1 MNQQPENKGTS
12 PMAKHSLGASL
23 SQARNL
29 QPHSLETVV
38 GWRYIWATTIF
49 VWLLSLL
56 PWRSWAITPDI
67 LLVVIA
73 FWSFH
78 EPRRMGMVA
87 AFCFGLT
94 LDVHDVGPLG
104 LQALLY
110 ALVVY
115 GTQLLHRRLMRF
127 DLLRQAMHLLPLFV
141 GAKLVTVL
149 IGTFIVSAWPGWAWL
164 PGVLLTVACWPPVGW
179 LLLLPQHRMDDV
191 GTGIR

>member
-1 MNQQPENKGTS
+1 
-12 PMAKHSLGASL
+12 MAKHSLGISL
-23 SQARNL
+23 SQARNV
-29 QPHSLETVV
+29 QPHSLQTAM
-38 GWRYIWATTIF
+38 GGRYIWTTTIC

-56 PWRSWAITPDI
+56 PWRNWIVTPDI

-94 LDVHDVGPLG
+94 LDVHDAGPLG

-127 DLLRQAMHLLPLFV
+127 DLLRQAMHLIPLFV
-141 GAKLVTVL
+141 GVKFVTVL
-149 IGTFIVSAWPGWAWL
+149 LGAFLVSAWPGWAWL
-164 PGVLLTVACWPPVGW
+164 PGAMLTVACWPLVGW
-179 LLLLPQHRMDDV
+179 LLLLPEHRMDDA
-191 GTGIR
+191 GTGIG